1 MQFSGDY
8 TLALKLL
15 LRISGNGRFK
25 GSFSESH
32 KARDSFSLLH
42 FHFLSNFLDESL
54 AHVVAHGVL
63 KQESER
69 TLFTLKVKLQ
79 VSHAHFKMESLPF
92 NDLGNKIINEN
103 SKLFLE
109 ELIPGLEDS
118 LSRTFSDIVN
128 EILKDSTYDEMFPE

>member
-1 MQFSGDY
+1 
-8 TLALKLL
+8 
-15 LRISGNGRFK
+15 
-25 GSFSESH
+25 
-32 KARDSFSLLH
+32 
-42 FHFLSNFLDESL
+42 
-54 AHVVAHGVL
+54 
-63 KQESER
+63 
-69 TLFTLKVKLQ
+69 
-79 VSHAHFKMESLPF
+79 MESLLF